1 MITGTSNR
9 EVMRN
14 ALINAGMV
22 SDKGKILN
30 ETVENRTPYYP
41 KPLGPLSLP
50 LHLNLVLHLPSPTMM
65 AKLEKG

>member
-1 MITGTSNR
+1 MITGTSNS

-30 ETVENRTPYYP
+30 ETVENRTP
-41 KPLGPLSLP
+41 
-50 LHLNLVLHLPSPTMM
+50 
-65 AKLEKG
+65 